1 MDFIMLQQRK
11 QSRHG
16 GYDGDQTQR
25 GEKMEIA
32 IASVICSIIASI
44 VTSLII
50 TRESL
55 NIMRDEADRV
65 FKMNLNFVRDVVNML
80 ADRFGTTRK

>member
-1 MDFIMLQQRK
+1 
-11 QSRHG
+11 
-16 GYDGDQTQR
+16 
-25 GEKMEIA
+25 MEIA

-65 FKMNLNFVRDVVNML
+65 FKMNLNFVRDVLNML